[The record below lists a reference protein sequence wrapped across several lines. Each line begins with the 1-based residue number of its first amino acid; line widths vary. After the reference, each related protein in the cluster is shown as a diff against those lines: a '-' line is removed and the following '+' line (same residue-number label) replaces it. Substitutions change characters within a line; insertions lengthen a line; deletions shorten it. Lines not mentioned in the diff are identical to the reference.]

1 MSSLPVMQ
9 NGNGHSADVRMALL
23 LNERV
28 LPIAQLGPD
37 FLFLVSPASH
47 PPGLAEVLLS
57 VDGHEERWTV
67 RLPDGIQPA
76 DERVSVSRI

>member
-1 MSSLPVMQ
+1 
-9 NGNGHSADVRMALL
+9 MALL

>member
-1 MSSLPVMQ
+1 MQ

>member
-1 MSSLPVMQ
+1 MQ

-37 FLFLVSPASH
+37 FLFLAAPASH
-47 PPGLAEVLLS
+47 PPGIAEVLLS

-67 RLPDGIQPA
+67 RLPEGIQPG
-76 DERVSVSRI
+76 DERVSVSKP